1 MQKEIKKVRENCG
14 INNFGGMQ
22 NEIDGIKIRE
32 RGNDEG
38 ERKEVNVNEG
48 NKMEKRNIRKRPQY
62 EGEEESLPIRK
73 MSFKEEKW

>member
-1 MQKEIKKVRENCG
+1 MQKEIKKVGENCG
-14 INNFGGMQ
+14 INTFGGMQ

-48 NKMEKRNIRKRPQY
+48 NKMEKRNIRKRP
-62 EGEEESLPIRK
+62 
-73 MSFKEEKW
+73 